1 MRDYLYKLATD
12 KQKGILAYILKLFL
26 FISSCIYGLLIRAII
41 FLRSSK
47 KKTLG
52 CKVISVGNITLGGTG
67 KTSLVKIIAVKLQCE
82 KHKVAVLTRGYRKKG
97 RDAGDEPTM
106 LMASLKDVAVIV
118 DKNRVRGAR
127 VAVDEYGADTVILD
141 DGMQQWGIKKD
152 LEIIAIN
159 ALEGFGNRQ
168 MLPRGILREPLSSL
182 IRADIFVLT
191 KVNLSLSVQ
200 SLRDAL
206 TRINPRALIVEASHR
221 AIGLYNAN
229 LSQENFFVDYLK
241 DKQVALF
248 SGIGDPASFSELI
261 KNLGSRIGLDLRF
274 PDHHYYTAEDLS
286 GIIGEAENK
295 GIKLIITTEK
305 DAARLSKDDLDRFA
319 HVQLLVLRIELII
332 VKNGGEFASR
342 LLGLYSL

>member
-127 VAVDEYGADTVILD
+127 VAVDEYGADT
-141 DGMQQWGIKKD
+141 D